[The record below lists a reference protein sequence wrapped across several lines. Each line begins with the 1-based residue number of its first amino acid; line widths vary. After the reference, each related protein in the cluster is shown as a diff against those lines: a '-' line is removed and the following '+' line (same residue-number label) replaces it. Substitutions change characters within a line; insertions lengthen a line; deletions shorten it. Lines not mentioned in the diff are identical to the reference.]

1 MCLFCLFLY
10 IVPHLSSMAG
20 TRDYESAKK
29 VFGSKSKDPTKGLQ
43 TIKFMSKCPQFRTPA
58 SGHRLAWSTHNF
70 THATITFARDR
81 LCGKENG

>member
-1 MCLFCLFLY
+1 
-10 IVPHLSSMAG
+10 MAG

-58 SGHRLAWSTHNF
+58 SSHRLVWSDANTRLL
-70 THATITFARDR
+70 TFALMTRYCVRCLLRLLDVRDR
-81 LCGKENG
+81 LCGKETG